1 MQSSTSQLP
10 PSNPPSRSSSSSSRR
25 LPATWADSAPKRP
38 AAPPSHDPWSA
49 ANHQKKKHKAA
60 TWKGKERAD
69 AGLADRAASRKSA
82 SDAGADHSR
91 RKASESG
98 PRPSIPSQKS
108 TATAG
113 ARADTID
120 RKPSRNSQVP
130 ARAAPSAVA
139 NRAHLRVVPEI
150 GTPPKRLPHPTR
162 GPAPLEDLFGED
174 ISAKPPSRSSSS
186 APTTAKNLNPSKQL
200 NPSIPS
206 ASKLF
211 VPYQKKAKPLF
222 PKAIYSVGTKPP
234 NRPISPA
241 RFLPVDA
248 INQAVQKAA
257 LDVKARFGSVADRR
271 MELQKKASTPPLPPP
286 PVSVGGDRKR
296 SLSPELFEGVRVPS
310 SSGGHDDA
318 EDADI
323 SDDAGAEIDANRKT
337 GPASSSRSGTHSRSA
352 VPDRLSRT
360 STTGKSE
367 RSGNQQPRRRF
378 SFPLKEFGTVDG
390 SGGEVVAIRRTTS
403 STGPASLE
411 RRTAV
416 KTTKMQNS
424 PATCSMSSSSSGVK
438 GRKQSLG
445 VPRSFTATKKGS
457 EEDWYDIDCSGSA
470 AAAHAP
476 KLHAPPRKIQP
487 SLLRTDDSVAG

>member
-1 MQSSTSQLP
+1 MQASASQLA

-69 AGLADRAASRKSA
+69 AGSADRAASRKSA

-113 ARADTID
+113 AHADVID
-120 RKPSRNSQVP
+120 RKASRNSQVP

-150 GTPPKRLPHPTR
+150 GTPPRKLPHPTR

-186 APTTAKNLNPSKQL
+186 APTTANIHPSKQL
-200 NPSIPS
+200 NPSVPS
-206 ASKLF
+206 AAKLF
-211 VPYQKKAKPLF
+211 VPFQKKAKPLF
-222 PKAIYSVGTKPP
+222 PQAIYSVGTKPP

-241 RFLPVDA
+241 KFQPVAA

-271 MELQKKASTPPLPPP
+271 VELQKKVASPPP
-286 PVSVGGDRKR
+286 PPDRKR
-296 SLSPELFEGVRVPS
+296 SLSPELFEGVPVPS
-310 SSGGHDDA
+310 SSGGYDDV

-323 SDDAGAEIDANRKT
+323 SDDAGADIDANRKA
-337 GPASSSRSGTHSRSA
+337 GPASSMRSGTHSRSA

-367 RSGNQQPRRRF
+367 RSGSHQPRRRF

-390 SGGEVVAIRRTTS
+390 SGGEVVAVRRCVS

-411 RRTAV
+411 RRAGV
-416 KTTKMQNS
+416 KTAKMQNL
-424 PATCSMSSSSSGVK
+424 PATTSASSSSKVVK
-438 GRKQSLG
+438 GRKQSFR

-457 EEDWYDIDCSGSA
+457 EEDWYDIDCSA

-476 KLHAPPRKIQP
+476 KFHAPPRKIQP
-487 SLLRTDDSVAG
+487 TLLRTDDSVAG